1 MTDDG
6 CSVAQYEQELCTV
19 CTLLTLVD
27 PSWSE
32 WLSVG

>member
-6 CSVAQYEQELCTV
+6 CSVAENEQDSCTV
-19 CTLLTLVD
+19 CNLLTLVD

-32 WLSVG
+32 